1 MIKYC
6 CDKCKEEITDNREF
20 LRVKCRGLLGNREIE
35 MTMHK
40 DCAVEFIGTDIIE
53 EIEEERK
60 RREEFNQRVAKR
72 RAKRETG
79 DAHD

>member
-1 MIKYC
+1 MIKYY

-40 DCAVEFIGTDIIE
+40 ECAVEFIGTDI
-53 EIEEERK
+53 IEEERK
-60 RREEFNQRVAKR
+60 RREEFNQRVAAR
-72 RAKRETG
+72 RAAKANEVT
-79 DAHD
+79 HD

>member
-1 MIKYC
+1 MIKYY
-6 CDKCKEEITDNREF
+6 CDKCKEEITDKRVV
-20 LRVKCRGLLGNREIE
+20 LRVRCNGLLGTREIE
-35 MTMHK
+35 MSMHK
-40 DCAVEFIGTDIIE
+40 ECAVEFIGTDI
-53 EIEEERK
+53 IEEERK

>member
-1 MIKYC
+1 MIKYY
-6 CDKCKEEITDNREF
+6 CDKCKKEITDNRLV
-20 LRVKCRGLLGNREIE
+20 LRVRCRGLLGNREIE

-40 DCAVEFIGTDIIE
+40 DCAVKFIGAEIIE
-53 EIEEERK
+53 EEK
-60 RREEFNQRVAKR
+60 MRREEFYQRVAKR

>member
-1 MIKYC
+1 MIKYY
-6 CDKCKEEITDNREF
+6 CDKCKKEITDNREI

-53 EIEEERK
+53 EERK
-60 RREEFNQRVAKR
+60 RREEFNQRVAKI